1 MKKIIFLLGII
12 LCSFLMS
19 SSFAGKPTNV
29 SIVKGDEPKGIY
41 GEDSA
46 LCVRNL
52 SIYFEY
58 YRQRNYAMAVEP
70 WRWAYLN
77 CPAARQ
83 NTYIHGAVLFKYLHG
98 QENDPIRREA
108 YVDSLMQLYDQRI
121 KYFGREGEVLGRKAV
136 DLYTYRPNN
145 LVEIYEITERSIELE
160 KLESAANVLQINF
173 HCLVGLQEAGLKD
186 ETMVLEAFDRAVNI
200 IDYNIKVNP
209 DSKNQYE
216 VVKNNLEVM
225 FRPYASCSN
234 ITSIFA
240 PRFAADP
247 NNPEL
252 LNKIIDFLSN
262 SSCTEEELYF
272 KATLNLHRI
281 NPTAQSAFLMGRME
295 YNAGK
300 YQSAIKFFEESI
312 SLQENEEDKFN
323 SYMFMVE
330 ILFRQFNRYSDAR
343 SYALKALDARPND
356 GRPLLLIGEMYAAS
370 AKQCG
375 DNEFTERVAYW
386 AAVDKFQQAKRVDDD
401 SAVQQRA
408 DLLIDNWSK
417 HFPTNENIFFYG
429 FEVDQVYTVQCW
441 INERTRI
448 RAR

>member
-1 MKKIIFLLGII
+1 MKKILFLLGIV
-12 LCSFLMS
+12 LSSFLMP
-19 SSFAGKPTNV
+19 SSFAGKAGSLSNL
-29 SIVKGDEPKGIY
+29 KRDEPKGIY
-41 GEDSA
+41 GVDSA
-46 LCVRNL
+46 MCVRNL

-70 WRWAYLN
+70 WRWTYLN

-83 NTYIHGAVLFKYLHG
+83 NTYIHGAVLFKYLYG

-121 KYFGREGEVLGRKAV
+121 QYFGREGEVLGRKAV

-145 LVEIYEITERSIELE
+145 LVEIYNISERSILLE
-160 KLESAANVLQINF
+160 NSESAANVLQINF

-186 ETMVLEAFDRAVNI
+186 ETIVIETFDRAMSI
-200 IDYNIKVNP
+200 IEHSISSNP
-209 DSKNQYE
+209 DSKNQFE

-252 LNKIIDFLSN
+252 LNKIIDFLTNSN
-262 SSCTEEELYF
+262 CTEEELFY
-272 KATLNLHRI
+272 KSTLNLHRI

-295 YNAGK
+295 YNSGK
-300 YQSAIKFFEESI
+300 HQSAIKFFEESI
-312 SLQENEEDKFN
+312 LLHENEDDKFN
-323 SYMFMVE
+323 SYMFLVE

-343 SYALKALDARPND
+343 SYALKAIEARPND
-356 GRPLLLIGEMYAAS
+356 GRPFLLIGEMYAAS

-386 AAVDKFQQAKRVDDD
+386 AAVDKFQQAKRVDED

-429 FEVDQVYTVQCW
+429 FAVDQTYTVQCW